1 MSKAEPHAEALGEII
16 GTCARFERINF
27 CIMKCES
34 DGEVF
39 CEASIG
45 TSDRADP
52 AIGTFYEVPS
62 RKEAERAVRER
73 MEMLGLRQPY
83 YSMPNVRYTTET
95 SAGPDRLFT
104 IRDATQ
110 TEAA

>member
-1 MSKAEPHAEALGEII
+1 
-16 GTCARFERINF
+16 
-27 CIMKCES
+27 MKCES